1 VSARKPA
8 PFLVTAFGP
17 WASAHF
23 QTEEIRDRF
32 LCDARTLP
40 ASDVEVAPIPDEVRG
55 ALVRWH
61 PGHFLR
67 LNDIAHAHGGR
78 IIVDVGRGHLVS

>member
-1 VSARKPA
+1 MSARKPA
-8 PFLVTAFGP
+8 PFLLTGFGP

-40 ASDVEVAPIPDEVRG
+40 ATDVEVDLVVDRG
-55 ALVRWH
+55 IKEALAFPCDASRFVQ
-61 PGHFLR
+61 
-67 LNDIAHAHGGR
+67 
-78 IIVDVGRGHLVS
+78 VDVARDP